1 MEITI
6 DSLSDI
12 ETYLIKNHPIPDD
25 TSEFDNIHMKYCQNN
40 SPEEIASLRRLF
52 YGKLLVEALR
62 KFFLVHQVT
71 VSDFEDV
78 LKNNPTPLTTY

>member
-1 MEITI
+1 
-6 DSLSDI
+6 
-12 ETYLIKNHPIPDD
+12 
-25 TSEFDNIHMKYCQNN
+25 
-40 SPEEIASLRRLF
+40 
-52 YGKLLVEALR
+52 VEALR